1 MAALKLLF
9 AINHKDTEDK
19 IAAQVRSKCLCVGAV
34 TYREAVLPAILENHA
49 DIVLIR
55 DTLGGSLKI
64 EDLIRQI
71 RLECP
76 TVRIIFLSCYRQKG
90 DPLLSALI
98 SYGIYDIIISDSV
111 QIQTIVSYI
120 VSPRTFRDVAAYF
133 KPIGIEE
140 EAPQAESA
148 KEKRGGLFDGLFG
161 KKSKTIEVV
170 EAPAIQTE
178 QVNMEALRASL
189 QEEAN
194 RRAQQGIQA
203 VIDQAVDAKTKDIR
217 QKLKDTE
224 AALEVA
230 NTSLQ
235 SQVKSEAASSRE
247 VEDIRTQMETKE
259 REYERKLE
267 EMTAIQKQYEE
278 RLLATKSAHDPE
290 WFLAKS
296 KELEKEK
303 AELQKEL
310 DNMKEEL
317 VKAKAAVAN
326 NENSVKVD
334 LSMEDGSIVLPDTE
348 EAVPSNPAENHV
360 FLFMGAK
367 HGVGNTTAALNTA
380 ATLAAAGQKTLLI
393 ELNNHFPLLNHYFE
407 FTNLTTGIDTACAGI
422 GANNFRAIESA
433 IIKPHALSPA
443 NRQLGKAYKKLPGG
457 LHFMLFSNP
466 YLLGQSG
473 DGVPRELEGKT
484 FKDLIYFLLIQLKY
498 SYIIVDV
505 QTDDKEL
512 FDICV
517 SGGFLADKL
526 AITLTQDPH
535 ALASTGY
542 LVTHLA
548 KTPCAK
554 LLKNAV
560 FLVNQYV
567 PSIDPKVNKI
577 SKYLSVNAKQ
587 CLPLAHSRPEYIKAA
602 MGAVPYIYNSG
613 QSGEYKQVAD
623 AIR

>member
-1 MAALKLLF
+1 MTTQRLLF

-76 TVRIIFLSCYRQKG
+76 EVRIIFLSRMRQKG
-90 DPLLSALI
+90 DALISALI

-140 EAPQAESA
+140 EAPIPVG
-148 KEKRGGLFDGLFG
+148 KEKKGGLFDGLFG
-161 KKSKTIEVV
+161 KRAKEN
-170 EAPAIQTE
+170 EQAEQPIQPE
-178 QVNMEALRASL
+178 RVNVDALRASL
-189 QEEAN
+189 EEEAT
-194 RRAQQGIQA
+194 RKAQQGIQA
-203 VIDQAVDAKTKDIR
+203 VIDQAVETQTKEIR

-224 AALEVA
+224 AALEAA
-230 NTSLQ
+230 NISLQ
-235 SQVKSEAASSRE
+235 SQVKSEAASGRE
-247 VEDIRTQMETKE
+247 VENIRTQMEAKE
-259 REYERKLE
+259 REYKQKLE
-267 EMTAIQKQYEE
+267 EMAGIQRQYEE
-278 RLLATKSAHDPE
+278 RLLATKSTHDPE

-296 KELEKEK
+296 KELEEEK
-303 AELQKEL
+303 SKLEIALEETRKEL
-310 DNMKEEL
+310 E
-317 VKAKAAVAN
+317 KAKATVSEG
-326 NENSVKVD
+326 ENVVQVD
-334 LSMEDGSIVLPDTE
+334 FSMEDGSIVLPDTE
-348 EAVPSNPAENHV
+348 EATPGNPAENHV
-360 FLFMGAK
+360 FLFVGAK

-380 ATLAAAGQKTLLI
+380 ATLAAGGQKTLLI
-393 ELNNHFPLLNHYFE
+393 ELNNHFPLINHYFE
-407 FTNLTTGIDTACAGI
+407 FTNLTAGIDTACAGI
-422 GANNFRAIESA
+422 KANNYRAIESA
-433 IIKPHALSPA
+433 IVKPHALTPM

-457 LHFMLFSNP
+457 LHFMLFSNS

-473 DGVPRELEGKT
+473 DGIPRKLEGEA

-498 SYIIVDV
+498 SYIIIDV
-505 QTDDKEL
+505 QSDDPEL
-512 FDICV
+512 FNMCV
-517 SGGFLADKL
+517 AGGFLADKL
-526 AITLTQDPH
+526 VVTLTQDPH
-535 ALASTGY
+535 ALASAGY
-542 LVTHLA
+542 LITHLA

-554 LLKNAV
+554 LLRDAV

-567 PSIDPKVNKI
+567 PSIEPKTPKI
-577 SKYLSVNAKQ
+577 AKYLSASGKQ

-602 MGAVPYIYNSG
+602 MDAVPYVYNSG
-613 QSGEYKQVAD
+613 GSGEYKQVVEV
-623 AIR
+623 IR